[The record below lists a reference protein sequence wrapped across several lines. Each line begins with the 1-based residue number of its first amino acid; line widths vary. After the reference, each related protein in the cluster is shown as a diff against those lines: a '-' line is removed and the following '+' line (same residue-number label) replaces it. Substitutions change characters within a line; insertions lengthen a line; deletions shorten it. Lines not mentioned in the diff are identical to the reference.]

1 MIERDLHAG
10 KGNLLVFGVLHDVGI
25 VLDPKVLQAL
35 GYTDGGC
42 AVAAVPIQLRETR
55 PIQADHARRHHHL
68 HPALGER
75 VAIDENC
82 MVTLEVRIVQVRA
95 GKRPAGQQLDPRAVR
110 QDQTSVKVRPGEA
123 PVAQLTHR
131 RVRLKARQMQVGT
144 VGERPVAD
152 RSDLLVLT
160 QARIGQV
167 LAPLVRVGGDGRQ
180 ALHIPQTGGLKAAF
194 QEAAFTQSADFSG
207 LLDGKAGQRGAA
219 GKRLRADRTDMHI
232 READEGELR
241 AGGEGEIAYGIQTVV
256 LEAHRRQTRRALAQ
270 ALGYVGNVIV
280 DDEVRDVARG
290 DGVAL
295 GVVLVDGFRQ
305 IAPLVASINIPAG
318 HELAERVKDPLLCRL
333 IAGGALGRVVRR
345 IGGFPGGLG
354 ARFAAFG
361 RCGIGTFAS
370 RRRSIGGSIVAAFA
384 SRLNSTGGFTG
395 RRFSIRTRRR
405 APGIRRGARNLDGG
419 GAGRRRFA
427 HALRQR

>member
-110 QDQTSVKVRPGEA
+110 QDQTAVKVRPGEA

-152 RSDLLVLT
+152 RGDLLVLT

-167 LAPLVRVGGDGRQ
+167 LAPLVRVGGDGR
-180 ALHIPQTGGLKAAF
+180 
-194 QEAAFTQSADFSG
+194 
-207 LLDGKAGQRGAA
+207 
-219 GKRLRADRTDMHI
+219 
-232 READEGELR
+232 
-241 AGGEGEIAYGIQTVV
+241 
-256 LEAHRRQTRRALAQ
+256 
-270 ALGYVGNVIV
+270 
-280 DDEVRDVARG
+280 
-290 DGVAL
+290 
-295 GVVLVDGFRQ
+295 
-305 IAPLVASINIPAG
+305 
-318 HELAERVKDPLLCRL
+318 
-333 IAGGALGRVVRR
+333 
-345 IGGFPGGLG
+345 
-354 ARFAAFG
+354 
-361 RCGIGTFAS
+361 
-370 RRRSIGGSIVAAFA
+370 
-384 SRLNSTGGFTG
+384 
-395 RRFSIRTRRR
+395 
-405 APGIRRGARNLDGG
+405 
-419 GAGRRRFA
+419 
-427 HALRQR
+427 